1 MLNAEAQAVDSQ
13 IKIVEETLQS
23 MKLGTKKGMK
33 YDREKCT
40 DINHTHFCFP
50 FKKNHSSLSKIKKI
64 INDLKFIE
72 LHQDVIKILENF
84 PSEKDMNGAV
94 SGSFAL
100 HTVYKLNWIDLIS
113 SKGLRTPSYFNTQ
126 FIKTKFKICPKDLEV
141 LGKIACQRKFYDQAF
156 ELLTAAKS
164 ISTKHGDTQHVAILN
179 NLLNFV
185 VNMHDANL
193 DQNMQPLKKGFYPY
207 YLGRKRSEEQSTL
220 KRTKDTYSQKTE
232 LFSPFIPDRQ
242 MMSQYN
248 GACRGDR
255 LRSHSNDMNS
265 RSFYLHRQKAYLR
278 LGPFPV
284 EEKSLA
290 PYVVVFH
297 KFFHIK
303 ECDAFIQHA
312 SPGLERSKVFV
323 TEGNLGNSMSRTTK
337 SVYAPEDTQGLPEA
351 GRVSDRVNLA
361 TDLKARFWP
370 IEDSE
375 EWQVG

>member
-1 MLNAEAQAVDSQ
+1 MLKAESQTVDSQ
-13 IKIVEETLQS
+13 IKIVEETLHS
-23 MKLGTKKGMK
+23 MKFGTEKDMK
-33 YDREKCT
+33 YHRKKCREM
-40 DINHTHFCFP
+40 NHTHFCFP
-50 FKKNHSSLSKIKKI
+50 LKKNHSSLSKIKKI
-64 INDLKFIE
+64 INDLKFTE
-72 LHQDVIKILENF
+72 MHLDVKKMFENF
-84 PSEKDMNGAV
+84 PSEQDMNGAV
-94 SGSFAL
+94 SGLFAL
-100 HTVYKLNWIDLIS
+100 HTVYKLDWRDLIS
-113 SKGLRTPSYFNTQ
+113 SKGMKTPSYFNTQ
-126 FIKTKFKICPKDLEV
+126 YIKTKFKICPKDLEV
-141 LGKIACQRKFYDQAF
+141 LGKIACKRKFYDQAF

-164 ISTKHGDTQHVAILN
+164 ISTKHGDTLHVAVLN
-179 NLLNFV
+179 NLINFV

-207 YLGRKRSEEQSTL
+207 YLGRKRPEEQSTL
-220 KRTKDTYSQKTE
+220 KRTKDTYSRKIE

-255 LRSHSNDMNS
+255 LRSNTDDMNS

-297 KFFHIK
+297 KFFHNK

-312 SPGLERSKVFV
+312 SPGLERSNVFV
-323 TEGNLGNSMSRTTK
+323 TEGELGNSMSRTTK
-337 SVYAPEDTQGLPEA
+337 SVYAPENTQGLPEA